1 MFVHIILFAILIKK
15 CITKVDCSTNTFKIF
30 TECPIIAC
38 DIYALNN
45 IKKKTPCISS
55 SGSRS
60 CIIEYNLGGKIAMC
74 NSVASKR
81 LTGGKPILC

>member
-1 MFVHIILFAILIKK
+1 MFARIVLFCFLIKK
-15 CITKVDCSTNTFKIF
+15 CITKVDCSTNTFKIS
-30 TECPIIAC
+30 TQCPIIAC

-55 SGSRS
+55 SGERS
-60 CIIEYNLGGKIAMC
+60 CIIEYNLGGQIVTC

-81 LTGGKPILC
+81 LTGGKPISC